1 MQKDVRLQPMKCRDV
16 RLQPIQCC
24 DVLQVLAAV
33 NAVHAPVLADAEGCP
48 QEDLGGAGCY
58 QGDLG
63 GWYQGDHGGEEERS
77 HTDPTTTLV
86 WVGLWQA
93 LTGLNPTRTTC
104 SVVAEWH
111 NYVTNLN
118 MK

>member
-93 LTGLNPTRTTC
+93 LTGLIPTRTTC
-104 SVVAEWH
+104 IKSPSCVT
-111 NYVTNLN
+111 YVTNSD